1 MKHIKTYENNKSN
14 IIFKSNIGEML
25 FHKFFS
31 DNNENI
37 IEINQYGHSGGL
49 DIYFIFSETLD
60 SRYFKD
66 IIKMSDYLVNSFN
79 VKKTNIYIDNTH
91 TKREE
96 VELIIH
102 LEIDEQY
109 DDLEYEAYN
118 FLKILKDKSNYNL

>member
-1 MKHIKTYENNKSN
+1 MKHIKTYENNQIDKN
-14 IIFKSNIGEML
+14 IKSNIGKML
-25 FHKFFS
+25 YHKFFS

-102 LEIDEQY
+102 LEIGEQY